1 MLIVNEKNVI
11 ASIITISFNDLNNLK
26 KTISLFSSY
35 KGTNN
40 IELIVVDGGSTDGT
54 IEYLNN
60 NSHLVDQWVSE
71 PDDGIGDAWNKG
83 FRLSKGRV
91 FSVITFSV
99 QNIFDSLSINL
110 QNLILDAFFSKDQ
123 SMTVKLVKAIYQLI
137 QYLLCQNTCSNSLLL
152 YCSA

>member
-91 FSVITFSV
+91 VNFLNAGDRHLPEFLTE
-99 QNIFDSLSINL
+99 SINTL
-110 QNLILDAFFSKDQ
+110 HASPF
-123 SMTVKLVKAIYQLI
+123 
-137 QYLLCQNTCSNSLLL
+137 NSG
-152 YCSA
+152 